1 MAHRSS
7 TSAPTRKPPMA
18 DAILTAT
25 LPSRCPACAK
35 RDPTMVADALG
46 LAGRWHLQCACGY
59 HVTYQVRSA
68 TAGD

>member
-1 MAHRSS
+1 
-7 TSAPTRKPPMA
+7 MA